1 MAESAAKGLLWTDD
15 GRAYKTNPRTGKK
28 VYYADLNKEPTTT
41 TGGAGGEGGLL
52 DTRSKEESKQSMKLP
67 TNPTAGTTHTDEK
80 GTSWYY
86 SDYGTWKKGTYPGKG
101 GGGDGGG
108 GTDDGTTEPSIMDM
122 DTDVDIAGNPIF
134 NPDFGPAGPS
144 TVTDEG
150 DGTGTTVL
158 NPDGSVKLGDVSAHS
173 REVQDEEL
181 VANQMNSLLASD
193 SKFIQDARRQ
203 GLEQAN
209 ALGGLGGTVGIGAAQ
224 QSAMRAALPIAEADA
239 QAYRTAATENL
250 EALNRF
256 SQLNHQRA
264 TQLEMSNISAATSL
278 ATTKISASVQWASQQ
293 LTSATQR
300 DISRLD
306 NETRLRATEMG
317 GAIQERMAG
326 VQYKFNKMLNEMQNN
341 FGLQNTALQGE
352 YMIKA
357 NEIQHQMQRETNYI
371 NMATGVYDSFMNQL
385 TQLNGMEMD
394 NNARQAAINT
404 ITTGAQNLYKL
415 INSLFPDMTPIEFG

>member
-1 MAESAAKGLLWTDD
+1 MAEKTAKGLLWTDD

-28 VYYADLNKEPTTT
+28 VYYRDLDKDPN
-41 TGGAGGEGGLL
+41 TGTNDDTSTDRDPKVIPDKGKIYYDDKGVPYKQDVNGKPIYAGGEQAK
-52 DTRSKEESKQSMKLP
+52 DP
-67 TNPTAGTTHTDEK
+67 TKGTT
-80 GTSWYY
+80 
-86 SDYGTWKKGTYPGKG
+86 P
-101 GGGDGGG
+101 GDGGG

-122 DTDVDIAGNPIF
+122 DTDVDIADNPLF
-134 NPDFGPAGPS
+134 NPDFGPDGPS

-150 DGTGTTVL
+150 DGTGTTVI